1 MSPRSP
7 DASEAVPTERLL
19 ADLPAERTVDPDEL
33 AAAVA
38 GGARV
43 VALDD
48 DPTGSQTVADLP
60 VLTTWSVDDLRW
72 ALRACE
78 AGFFVL
84 TNTRSLGPADAAAR
98 NREVTAALHTAAAA
112 EGVRYALVSRSDST
126 MRGHFPL
133 ETDVL
138 AESAAQQGRP
148 VDGVVLVPAF
158 PDAGRITV
166 NAVHWTRD
174 ASGTMLPVGHTEFA
188 RDATFG
194 FASSDLRA
202 WVAEKTGDR
211 HTAEQVRAITLTDL
225 RTRGP
230 EHVAEVLAELRDGQP
245 VVVDAVHDEDLRVLA
260 LATLRA
266 EARGSHLIY
275 RVGPSF
281 MRARTGQTK
290 HPPLSAAR
298 LTELTGP
305 GRGLIAIGSHV
316 GLTTS
321 QLDEL
326 RTLGGIE
333 EHELHVPSLL
343 DAAAR
348 NEHIRQVAERA
359 AAAMAERDVVIT
371 TSRALVT
378 GADADESLAVARAV
392 SAGLV
397 ATVHAAVRAHRPA
410 FVVAKGGIT
419 SSDVATEGLNIRRA
433 MVRGQMLPGI
443 VSLWEPVSEE
453 FSGVPYVVFP
463 GNVGDSEA
471 LAHVVGSLRS

>member
-7 DASEAVPTERLL
+7 DASEAVATERLL

-48 DPTGSQTVADLP
+48 DPTGSQTVTDLP

-98 NREVTAALHTAAAA
+98 NREVAAALHTAAAA

-202 WVAEKTGDR
+202 WVAEKTGAR

-275 RVGPSF
+275 RVGP
-281 MRARTGQTK
+281 
-290 HPPLSAAR
+290 
-298 LTELTGP
+298 
-305 GRGLIAIGSHV
+305 
-316 GLTTS
+316 
-321 QLDEL
+321 
-326 RTLGGIE
+326 
-333 EHELHVPSLL
+333 
-343 DAAAR
+343 
-348 NEHIRQVAERA
+348 
-359 AAAMAERDVVIT
+359 
-371 TSRALVT
+371 
-378 GADADESLAVARAV
+378 
-392 SAGLV
+392 
-397 ATVHAAVRAHRPA
+397 
-410 FVVAKGGIT
+410 
-419 SSDVATEGLNIRRA
+419 
-433 MVRGQMLPGI
+433 
-443 VSLWEPVSEE
+443 
-453 FSGVPYVVFP
+453 
-463 GNVGDSEA
+463 
-471 LAHVVGSLRS
+471 